1 MIFFVYLSFFWLL
14 VICIA
19 GVSASRAR
27 ASGQGVVGKTV
38 DLQASAKG
46 EHVSAETEADGQT
59 VGAGADATRDAG
71 KVQGAARCGEIQE
84 LALAN
89 AGGGHRSTLGAGEI
103 K

>member
-1 MIFFVYLSFFWLL
+1 ML
-14 VICIA
+14 VIIIA
-19 GVSASRAR
+19 GVPASVAR
-27 ASGQGVVGKTV
+27 ASGQSAAKKTV

-59 VGAGADATRDAG
+59 VGAGADATQGAG
-71 KVQGAARCGEIQE
+71 KEQGAARCSEIQE